1 MRNSIKLLLAGVTTA
16 LFIAAPAFAAS
27 SVSLSVNNAYA
38 KGNGNYDVVVKANP
52 NEKLALYLNDKNPVY
67 ATANKKDWATFH
79 KVKLSDKAKLSFT
92 QVFKTKNSKSV
103 QKPINYVRYASLNGS
118 KFSFAAQIA
127 AVQSVQTQAATTTPA
142 STTTTSDTTNT
153 GVNDTNLSNNN
164 TYVNSDGTTV
174 HSPADSTNGSV
185 PAGATAQCVD
195 GTYSFSQTHSG
206 TCSHHGGVASWL

>member
-1 MRNSIKLLLAGVTTA
+1 MKNAVKLLIAGVTTA
-16 LFIAAPAFAAS
+16 LFIATPTFAAS

-52 NEKLALYLNDKNPVY
+52 SEKLALYLNDKNPVY

-79 KVKLSDKAKLSFT
+79 KVKLSDKTKLSFT
-92 QVFKTKNSKSV
+92 QVFKTKNGKSV
-103 QKPINYVRYASLNGS
+103 QKPINYVRYANLNGN

-127 AVQSVQTQAATTTPA
+127 AAQSAQTPAATTTPA
-142 STTTTSDTTNT
+142 SGSTTNT

-164 TYVNSDGTTV
+164 TYVNSAGTTV

>member
-1 MRNSIKLLLAGVTTA
+1 MKNVIKSLAAGVITV
-16 LFIAAPAFAAS
+16 LFVAAPAFAAS
-27 SVSLSVNNAYA
+27 SVQLSLNNAYA

-79 KVKLSDKAKLSFT
+79 KVKLTDKAKLSFT
-92 QVFKTKNSKSV
+92 QVFKAKNGKTP
-103 QKPINYVRYASLNGS
+103 QKPINYVRYAALNGD
-118 KFSFAAQIA
+118 KFSF
-127 AVQSVQTQAATTTPA
+127 VSTLTTVKPATPTA
-142 STTTTSDTTNT
+142 TSSDTSTTNT

-164 TYVNSDGTTV
+164 TYTNSDGTAV